1 MKFIVFETINMAN
14 GKVYIGIHKTN
25 DPEVFDGYIG
35 DGIDI
40 NLPET
45 YNKSKTQLQSAVQ
58 RYGIKFFKRI
68 TLRVFDNISDATDF
82 HMLLVNNE
90 FVKSNDTYNS
100 IASLSIRPN
109 RKVYAF
115 TFTGHKL
122 GEWDSVKEAADDIGV
137 SKEHVMICIE
147 TRTNC
152 KMMYLSY
159 DDEINPELYSSMPRC
174 AIAQYNRDG
183 MLINTYKDI
192 PFAAARLDIPKDAIM
207 RAVSMRSTCSGYRFM
222 CVSEDISK
230 VLDKKSAIE
239 LTSSVPVYRYT
250 LRGEFDAAFN
260 SVKDAAKNTPNISTG
275 KIIRAI
281 KMNRACRGYKWS
293 YDKMDK
299 WVASNAPVARKVE
312 MYDLDGKLVHL
323 YESTKELDE
332 GQIRILRNPRK
343 DDPYILKYKKMS

>member
-1 MKFIVFETINMAN
+1 MKFIVFETINLAN

-25 DPEVFDGYIG
+25 DPDVFDGYIG

-58 RYGIKFFKRI
+58 RYGTKFFKRI
-68 TLRVFDNISDATDF
+68 TLRVFDNIGDATDF
-82 HMLLVNNE
+82 HMLLVNNG
-90 FVKSNDTYNS
+90 FVKNTDSYNS
-100 IASLSIRPN
+100 IASFHSHTD

-122 GEWDSVKEAADDIGV
+122 REWDSVKEAADCLNV
-137 SKEHVMICIE
+137 SREHILICIE
-147 TRTNC
+147 THTNC

-159 DDEINPELYSSMPRC
+159 DNKIDPSLYSNMPRC

-183 MLINTYKDI
+183 KLIDTYRDI
-192 PFAAARLDIPKDAIM
+192 PSAAARLDIPKDAVM

-222 CVSEDISK
+222 RVSEDIAK

-250 LRGEFDAAFN
+250 LRGEFDAEFD
-260 SVKDAAKNTPNISTG
+260 SVKEAAKNTPNISTG

-299 WVASNAPVARKVE
+299 WIASNAPVARKVE

-332 GQIRILRNPRK
+332 EQIRILRNPRK